1 MEENELE
8 RELSNLGNEFQK
20 ETLAISLIPSTLR
33 TLKGRD
39 RKIPLFLKTI
49 PIFLALLFFLV
60 LINIFSFNTDPLLN
74 LTKMVFFA
82 FSLITGAL
90 FIFKPEKMIEADK
103 KMIGRLSF
111 RGAIATPL
119 QETILFRL
127 QGVYFILIAI
137 LICKL

>member
-1 MEENELE
+1 MKEKELE

-20 ETLAISLIPSTLR
+20 ETLSISLIPSTLR
-33 TLKGRD
+33 ILKGQG
-39 RKIPLFLKTI
+39 RKAPLFLRTI
-49 PIFLALLFFLV
+49 PIFLALLLFLV
-60 LINIFSFNTDPLLN
+60 LVNLFSFTTEPLLN
-74 LTKMVFFA
+74 ITKMVFLV
-82 FSLITGAL
+82 FSLITGTL
-90 FIFKPEKMIEADK
+90 FIFKPEKMIKADK

-127 QGVYFILIAI
+127 QGVYFILIAF